1 MASRNSAPRFGHS
14 RWGGRRST
22 EPAGLTVRGA
32 GEPIEQL
39 RAEPLGRSHHP
50 TCRGRSSDEA
60 DAASLW
66 RQHAG
71 RPTARHTGWQSI
83 GKAEITS
90 GHCRTG
96 FSVTAAMPRHRPG
109 QFALI
114 TCGPG
119 HPAVPLGHALLE
131 HEFGCHPR
139 HRGGVVPADLLYRG
153 RIVIG
158 LAGPLRKRGRTCA
171 QQDARCENGSV
182 ISASI
187 APTHVISL

>member
-1 MASRNSAPRFGHS
+1 MASRSSAPRFGHS
-14 RWGGRRST
+14 RRGGRRSP
-22 EPAGLTVRGA
+22 EPAGLTGPGA
-32 GEPIEQL
+32 GERIEQL

-114 TCGPG
+114 ACGRS

-131 HEFGCHPR
+131 HEIGCHPR
-139 HRGGVVPADLLYRG
+139 HRGGVVPTDLLYQG
-153 RIVIG
+153 RIVVG
-158 LAGPLRKRGRTCA
+158 LAGPSRKRGRTCR

-187 APTHVISL
+187 APPHVIAL

>member
-1 MASRNSAPRFGHS
+1 MASRNSAPRFGRS
-14 RWGGRRST
+14 RRSGRRST

-32 GEPIEQL
+32 GERIEQL
-39 RAEPLGRSHHP
+39 RAEPFGRSHYSP
-50 TCRGRSSDEA
+50 CRGRSSNEA
-60 DAASLW
+60 DAASFR
-66 RQHAG
+66 RQDAG
-71 RPTARHTGWQSI
+71 RPAARHTGWQPI
-83 GKAEITS
+83 GEAEITP
-90 GHCRTG
+90 GPCPTE
-96 FSVTAAMPRHRPG
+96 FSVTAAMPCHRPG

-139 HRGGVVPADLLYRG
+139 HRGGVVPADLLYQG
-153 RIVIG
+153 RIVVG
-158 LAGPLRKRGRTCA
+158 LAGPLRKRGRTCR